1 MVGEVACK
9 VMCFA
14 PFAAFGFSATCEN
27 LGIEWLFGF
36 VRKQTTEYFEERS
49 LLLNWHYS
57 VGGRNEND
65 DIFNDPDKNLSK
77 MHLKI
82 SVFLFY
88 NKFPC
93 RSKICVCVFFEW
105 TQIMER
111 DWEGMLAEQKVTT
124 THRFDICFVNA
135 DTSLVKSQYNYECN
149 CTFLPFCFEIIWSV
163 FAVWITIYNLTF
175 LTYVWCVDIYCWVS
189 EIF

>member
-1 MVGEVACK
+1 
-9 VMCFA
+9 
-14 PFAAFGFSATCEN
+14 
-27 LGIEWLFGF
+27 
-36 VRKQTTEYFEERS
+36 
-49 LLLNWHYS
+49 LLNWHCS

-105 TQIMER
+105 TQINMER
-111 DWEGMLAEQKVTT
+111 DWEGMLAEQKLTT

-135 DTSLVKSQYNYECN
+135 DTKLVKSQYNYECN
-149 CTFLPFCFEIIWSV
+149 YTILPFCLEIIRSV
-163 FAVWITIYNLTF
+163 LLCESPLIWLFWHMCDMLITIVGLVRFSRLWFFGHFDLVHEKILVLQEVVKAFMRRIKWF
-175 LTYVWCVDIYCWVS
+175 LSFLCIVLPLVQ
-189 EIF
+189 